1 MKEIILTK
9 ENFKSE
15 VLDSTTPVIVDF
27 WATWCGPCK
36 MLSPVIDQIAD
47 EYYGK
52 VKVGKVNVDDEMSLA
67 VEYKIEVIPT
77 LIFFKNGKIEKQTV
91 GVLDKTE
98 IENIIKTL

>member
-1 MKEIILTK
+1 MKEVVLTK

-15 VLDSTTPVIVDF
+15 VLECSSPVLVDF
-27 WATWCGPCK
+27 WASWCGPCK

-47 EYYGK
+47 EYFGK

-77 LIFFKNGKIEKQTV
+77 LIFFKDGKVQKQTV
-91 GVLDKTE
+91 GVLDKSE
-98 IENIIKTL
+98 IEDVLKTL

>member
-15 VLDSTTPVIVDF
+15 VIDSTTPVIVDF

-36 MLSPVIDQIAD
+36 MLSPIIDQIAD
-47 EYYGK
+47 EYFGR
-52 VKVGKVNVDDEMSLA
+52 VKVGKVNVDEQMSLA
-67 VEYKIEVIPT
+67 IEYKIEVIPT
-77 LIFFKNGKIEKQTV
+77 LIFFKDGKIQKQTV
-91 GVLDKTE
+91 GVLDKAE

>member
-1 MKEIILTK
+1 MKEVVLTK

-15 VLDSTTPVIVDF
+15 VLECSSPVLVDF
-27 WATWCGPCK
+27 WASWCGPCK

-47 EYYGK
+47 EYFGK

-77 LIFFKNGKIEKQTV
+77 LIFFKDGKVQKQTV
-91 GVLDKTE
+91 GVLDKSE
-98 IENIIKTL
+98 IEDILKTL